1 MSEKPYKP
9 QWWDSKMTD
18 LGGRN
23 YKGEPRLRT
32 VWGGEERRWDG
43 KFKYYDPFDARKP
56 MECWI
61 VEVWMPPKFFGD
73 PADWN
78 AEMCGPFPS
87 EGVYG
92 IKTPLMDY
100 NGTLPLT
107 EETFNC
113 IKRKQLLDVEW
124 SEQDAKARFEDVEKR
139 RLANEADTERV
150 LRDEMHNTL
159 DHYYA
164 HQEELDND
172 DNRVFSFPSGIIPV
186 TVNGKMP
193 VKI

>member
-1 MSEKPYKP
+1 
-9 QWWDSKMTD
+9 MTD

-78 AEMCGPFPS
+78 TAMCGPFPS

-100 NGTLPLT
+100 NGPLPLT

-124 SEQDAKARFEDVEKR
+124 SEQDAKALAPLGMTTHVTGTTTITSITATNFKTGDV
-139 RLANEADTERV
+139 LTLIFDSTAQISDGNNLVLNGNFTGGANRV
-150 LRDEMHNTL
+150 LTL
-159 DHYYA
+159 KYDGTNFVEQSRSA
-164 HQEELDND
+164 N
-172 DNRVFSFPSGIIPV
+172 
-186 TVNGKMP
+186 
-193 VKI
+193 